1 MNTLDIM
8 LIAIILFCA
17 INGMI
22 KGFVKT
28 LFGLSSTI
36 VALVLTLLI
45 SPQVSGLIINNTS
58 FDQMIGEKTVELLK
72 IENLMGDQD
81 TELEEVIV
89 SGAINL
95 PGNILRFLEKNNTP
109 EINDKLEANGLGDY
123 ISGSIATMAVN
134 AFVFLIVFLIVSL
147 LLNAVVI
154 VLDIITRLPI
164 VKSMNKLG
172 GFSVGLVIGVLIVWV
187 ATMSLSFII
196 SIQATE
202 TLSELIESSIFTK
215 LFYYNN
221 PIQFFIMNL
230 GNALK

>member
-1 MNTLDIM
+1 
-8 LIAIILFCA
+8 
-17 INGMI
+17 MI

-28 LFGLSSTI
+28 LFGLTSTI

-109 EINDKLEANGLGDY
+109 EINEKLEANGLGDY

-154 VLDIITRLPI
+154 VLDILTRLPI

-172 GFSVGLVIGVLIVWV
+172 GFAVGLVIGILIVWV
-187 ATMSLSFII
+187 TTMSLSFII

-202 TLSELIESSIFTK
+202 TLSELIENSIFTK

-221 PIQFFIMNL
+221 PIQYFIMNL

>member
-1 MNTLDIM
+1 MNTLDII

-28 LFGLSSTI
+28 LFGLTSTI

-58 FDQMIGEKTVELLK
+58 FDQMIGEKTVELLE
-72 IENLMGDQD
+72 IEDLMGDQD
-81 TELEEVIV
+81 TELEEVIL

-95 PGNILRFLEKNNTP
+95 PGNIIRFLEKNNTP
-109 EINDKLEANGLGDY
+109 EINDKLEAKGLGDY

-134 AFVFLIVFLIVSL
+134 AFVFLITFLIVSL
-147 LLNAVVI
+147 LLNAIVI
-154 VLDIITRLPI
+154 VLDILTRLPI

-172 GFSVGLVIGVLIVWV
+172 GFSVGLVVGILIVWV
-187 ATMSLSFII
+187 TTMSLSFII

-202 TLSELIESSIFTK
+202 TLSGLIESSIFTK

-221 PIQFFIMNL
+221 PIQSFIMNL

>member
-1 MNTLDIM
+1 MNTLDII

-45 SPQVSGLIINNTS
+45 APQVSGLIINNTS

-81 TELEEVIV
+81 TELEEVII

-109 EINDKLEANGLGDY
+109 EINEKLEANGLGDY

-134 AFVFLIVFLIVSL
+134 AFVFVIVFLIVSL
-147 LLNAVVI
+147 ILNAVVI
-154 VLDIITRLPI
+154 VLDILTRLPI

-172 GFSVGLVIGVLIVWV
+172 GFSVGLVVGILIVWV
-187 ATMSLSFII
+187 TTMSLSFII

-221 PIQFFIMNL
+221 PIQSFIMNL
-230 GNALK
+230 GRALK

>member
-1 MNTLDIM
+1 MNTLDII

-36 VALVLTLLI
+36 VALVLTLII

-81 TELEEVIV
+81 TELEEVII

-109 EINDKLEANGLGDY
+109 EINEKLEANGLGDY

-154 VLDIITRLPI
+154 VLDILTRLPI

-172 GFSVGLVIGVLIVWV
+172 GFSVGLVIGILIVWV
-187 ATMSLSFII
+187 TTMSLSFII

-221 PIQFFIMNL
+221 PIQYFIMNL
-230 GNALK
+230 GSALK

>member
-1 MNTLDIM
+1 MNTLDII

-28 LFGLSSTI
+28 LFGLTSTI

-109 EINDKLEANGLGDY
+109 EINEKLEANGLGDY

-154 VLDIITRLPI
+154 VLDILTRLPI

-172 GFSVGLVIGVLIVWV
+172 GFAVGLVIGILIVWV
-187 ATMSLSFII
+187 TTMSLSFII

-202 TLSELIESSIFTK
+202 TLSELIENSIFTK

-221 PIQFFIMNL
+221 PIQYFIMNL

>member
-1 MNTLDIM
+1 MNTLDII

-28 LFGLSSTI
+28 LFGLTSTI

-81 TELEEVIV
+81 TDLEEVIV

-109 EINDKLEANGLGDY
+109 EINDKLEADGLGDY

-154 VLDIITRLPI
+154 VLDILTRLPI

-172 GFSVGLVIGVLIVWV
+172 GFSVGLVIGILIVWV
-187 ATMSLSFII
+187 TTMSLSFII

-202 TLSELIESSIFTK
+202 TLSELIENSIFTK

-221 PIQFFIMNL
+221 PIQYFIMNL

>member
-36 VALVLTLLI
+36 VALVLTLII

-58 FDQMIGEKTVELLK
+58 FDQMIGEKTIELLK

-164 VKSMNKLG
+164 VKSMNKFG
-172 GFSVGLVIGVLIVWV
+172 GFSVGLVIGILIVWV

-221 PIQFFIMNL
+221 PIQYFIMNL

>member
-1 MNTLDIM
+1 MNTLDII

-28 LFGLSSTI
+28 LFGLTSTI

-154 VLDIITRLPI
+154 VLDILTRLPI

-172 GFSVGLVIGVLIVWV
+172 GFSVGLVIGILIVWV
-187 ATMSLSFII
+187 TTMSLSFII

-202 TLSELIESSIFTK
+202 TLSELIENSIFTK

-221 PIQFFIMNL
+221 PIQYFIMNL

>member
-1 MNTLDIM
+1 
-8 LIAIILFCA
+8 
-17 INGMI
+17 MI

-28 LFGLSSTI
+28 LFGLTSTI

-154 VLDIITRLPI
+154 VLDILTRLPI

-172 GFSVGLVIGVLIVWV
+172 GFSVGLVIGILIVWV
-187 ATMSLSFII
+187 TTMSLSFII

-202 TLSELIESSIFTK
+202 TLSELIENSIFTK

-221 PIQFFIMNL
+221 PIQYFIMNL

>member
-1 MNTLDIM
+1 MNTLDII

-28 LFGLSSTI
+28 LFGLTSTI

-58 FDQMIGEKTVELLK
+58 FDQMIGEKTVELLN

-81 TELEEVIV
+81 AELDEVIL

-109 EINDKLEANGLGDY
+109 EINDKLEAKGLGDY

-147 LLNAVVI
+147 ILNAVVI
-154 VLDIITRLPI
+154 VLDILTRLPI

-172 GFSVGLVIGVLIVWV
+172 GFSVGLLIGILIVWV
-187 ATMSLSFII
+187 ATLSLSFII

-221 PIQFFIMNL
+221 PLHYFIMNL
-230 GNALK
+230 GSALK

>member
-1 MNTLDIM
+1 MNTLDII

-36 VALVLTLLI
+36 VALVLTLII

-58 FDQMIGEKTVELLK
+58 FDQMIGEKTIELLK
-72 IENLMGDQD
+72 IESLMGDQE
-81 TELEEVIV
+81 TELDEVIV

-109 EINDKLEANGLGDY
+109 EINDKLEADGLGDY

-134 AFVFLIVFLIVSL
+134 AFVFVIVFLIVSL

-154 VLDIITRLPI
+154 VLDILTRLPI

-187 ATMSLSFII
+187 TTMSLSFII

-221 PIQFFIMNL
+221 PIQYFIMNL

>member
-1 MNTLDIM
+1 MNTLDII

-36 VALVLTLLI
+36 VALVLTLII

-81 TELEEVIV
+81 TELEEVII

-109 EINDKLEANGLGDY
+109 EINEKLEANGLGDY

-134 AFVFLIVFLIVSL
+134 AFVFVIVFLIVSL
-147 LLNAVVI
+147 ILNAVVI
-154 VLDIITRLPI
+154 VLDILTRLPI

-172 GFSVGLVIGVLIVWV
+172 GFSVGLVVGILIVWV
-187 ATMSLSFII
+187 TTMSLSFII

-221 PIQFFIMNL
+221 PIQYFIMNL

>member
-1 MNTLDIM
+1 MNTLDII

-17 INGMI
+17 ING
-22 KGFVKT
+22 
-28 LFGLSSTI
+28 
-36 VALVLTLLI
+36 LI

-154 VLDIITRLPI
+154 VLDILTRLPI

-172 GFSVGLVIGVLIVWV
+172 GFSVGLVIGILIVWV
-187 ATMSLSFII
+187 TTMSLSFII

-202 TLSELIESSIFTK
+202 TLSELIENSIFTK

-221 PIQFFIMNL
+221 PIQYFIMNL